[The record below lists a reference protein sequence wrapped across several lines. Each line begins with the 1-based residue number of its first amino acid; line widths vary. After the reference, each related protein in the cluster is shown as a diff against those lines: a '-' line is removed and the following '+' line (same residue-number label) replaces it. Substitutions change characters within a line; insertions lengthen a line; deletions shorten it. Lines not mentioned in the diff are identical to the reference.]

1 MAEMTDILCDPVSG
15 DLLCEEGDFVAGD
28 ATYQHQADLLHGQE
42 GEYKQFPTTG
52 VGLFQL
58 LNDED
63 KTEMVRKIRA
73 QFTRDGMRID
83 TITTGPELRIRA
95 QYR

>member
-1 MAEMTDILCDPVSG
+1 MAETTDILCDPDTGEVLSK
-15 DLLCEEGDFVAGD
+15 DGDFVCSD
-28 ATYQHQADLLHGQE
+28 VTYQHQGDLLYGQE

-52 VGLFQL
+52 VGLFQM

-63 KTEMVRKIRA
+63 KTEMARKIRA
-73 QFTRDGMRID
+73 QFTRDGMRVD
-83 TITTGPELRIRA
+83 AITTGPELRIRA